1 MLLLIDVRNALCT
14 RTLIVYYGYTFSIVF
29 DDRAARTH
37 TSHLHASAA
46 LLITQSDSEVTH
58 RERERE
64 ST

>member
-14 RTLIVYYGYTFSIVF
+14 MTLIAYYGYTFSIVF

-46 LLITQSDSEVTH
+46 LITQSDSGVTH
-58 RERERE
+58 REGERGRE
-64 ST
+64 